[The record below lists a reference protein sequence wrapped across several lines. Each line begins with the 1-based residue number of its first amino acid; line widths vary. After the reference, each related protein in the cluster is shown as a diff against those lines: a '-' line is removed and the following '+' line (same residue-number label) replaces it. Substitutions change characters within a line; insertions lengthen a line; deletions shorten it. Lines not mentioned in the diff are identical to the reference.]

1 VINKTTADW
10 RDVQQLK
17 EMLLNGKQ
25 IKELRFQ
32 AAALSHVKFVQS
44 GGNLKMHLLRKK
56 YRTWFIRNAIKEAKK
71 ELKRG
76 TNNGFKENGRNP

>member
-1 VINKTTADW
+1 MIDKTTADW
-10 RDVQQLK
+10 RDVLQLRDL
-17 EMLLNGKQ
+17 LLNGKAIQ
-25 IKELRFQ
+25 ELRFQ
-32 AAALSHVKFVQS
+32 AAALSHVKYVPS

-56 YRTWFIRNAIKEAKK
+56 YRTWLIRNAIKEAKK